1 MDMGMDQGARA
12 RAIADRYW
20 DELLALDPMQGT
32 MSGDERFDDRL
43 ADPGPNGRAASESVH
58 RAVLVDVAGLD
69 RSGMDEVMRTT
80 IDVVEAIAV
89 RYLAA
94 TEHRTDLLAP
104 ASHWFGPGN
113 LLAEIGSLQQADTAD
128 RLDRLERRLR
138 ALPAYIHASREVA
151 TEGIARGV
159 TSPRVVAERAVAQLE
174 RILAL
179 APQDSPVVAPATDDD
194 ARMRL
199 AAVVTDVVNP
209 AYQDYLRFLREDY
222 LPHTTETI
230 GLSALPGGD
239 AMYGAEVLAWTS
251 MSMDPQEV
259 HDLGHT
265 RFDSIQ
271 EERAEIARRLGYVS
285 ADEAMTE
292 RIASGED
299 TIASKD
305 ELKALAEEQVRR
317 SWDAAPAYF
326 GRLPSTWCQVELVE
340 EFREAD
346 MAFAFYNSPTEDGTR
361 PGMYYVNGF
370 DLASRARHKLASV
383 TYHEAH
389 PGHHF
394 QIALE
399 QETADRPAIRR
410 FGGFLAGSA
419 FCEGWGLYSERLA
432 DEMGLYLD
440 DWERMGMLEAQAH
453 RAGRLITDTGIHALG
468 WTRERSIAKLVE
480 GGVSASEAVVEIDR
494 YIAMPAQALS
504 YMVGMIEIQK
514 ARAAAE
520 ERQGDAFS
528 LKDFHDRLLSLGQ
541 LPLTALRREL
551 G

>member
-1 MDMGMDQGARA
+1 MDKAIDQEARA
-12 RAIADRYW
+12 RDIADRYW
-20 DELLALDPMQGT
+20 DALLTLDPMLGT
-32 MSGDERFDDRL
+32 MCGDERFDDRL
-43 ADPGPNGRAASESVH
+43 PDPGPDGRAAGESVQ
-58 RAVLVDVAGLD
+58 RAVLAQVAGLD
-69 RSGMDEVMRTT
+69 RGGLDEVMRTT

-94 TEHRTDLLAP
+94 TENRTDLLAP

-113 LLAEIGSLQQADTAD
+113 LLAEIGSLQQADTPE
-128 RLDRLERRLR
+128 RLDRLEGRLR
-138 ALPAYIHASREVA
+138 ALPAYVRACREVA
-151 TEGIARGV
+151 MEGIARGV
-159 TSPRVVAERAVAQLE
+159 TSPRVIAQRAVAQLE

-179 APQDSPVVAPATDDD
+179 APQDSPVIAPAKDDD
-194 ARMRL
+194 ARIRL

-209 AYQDYLRFLREDY
+209 AYQNYLSFLRDDY
-222 LPHTTETI
+222 LPRATETI

-251 MSMDPQEV
+251 MSLDPKEV
-259 HDLGHT
+259 HQLGRE

-271 EERAEIARRLGYVS
+271 EERTQIASQLGYDS
-285 ADEAMTE
+285 PEEAMQA
-292 RIASGED
+292 RMASGLD
-299 TIASKD
+299 TIASRE
-305 ELKALAEEQVRR
+305 ELKTLAEEQVRR

-346 MAFAFYNSPTEDGTR
+346 MAFAFYNSPNEDGTR
-361 PGMYYVNGF
+361 PGVYYVNGF
-370 DLASRARHKLASV
+370 GLASSARHKLASV

-399 QETADRPAIRR
+399 QETTDRPAVRR

-432 DEMGLYLD
+432 DEMGLYID

-453 RAGRLITDTGIHALG
+453 RAARLITDTGIHALG
-468 WTRERSIAKLVE
+468 WTRERCIATLVE
-480 GGVSASEAVVEIDR
+480 GGASASDAVIETDR
-494 YIAMPAQALS
+494 YIAMPGQALS
-504 YMVGMIEIQK
+504 YMIGMIEIQK
-514 ARAAAE
+514 ARAAE
-520 ERQGDAFS
+520 EARLAGAFS
-528 LKDFHDRLLSLGQ
+528 LKEFHDRLLSLGQ
-541 LPLTALRREL
+541 LPLPALQREL

>member
-1 MDMGMDQGARA
+1 MDEGTRA
-12 RAIADRYW
+12 REIADRYW
-20 DELLALDPMQGT
+20 DELLALEPMHGT

-43 ADPGPNGRAASESVH
+43 TDPGPDGRAASASVQ
-58 RAVLVDVAGLD
+58 RVVLAEVAGLD
-69 RSGMDEVMRTT
+69 RSGLNEVMRTT
-80 IDVVEAIAV
+80 IDVVETIAA
-89 RYLAA
+89 RYLAV
-94 TEHRTDLLAP
+94 TEHRTDLLSP

-113 LLAEIGSLQQADTAD
+113 LLAEIGSLQQADTPE
-128 RLDRLERRLR
+128 RLDRLEARLR
-138 ALPAYIHASREVA
+138 ALPAYIDASRGVA
-151 TEGIARGV
+151 NEGLARGV

-179 APQDSPVVAPATDDD
+179 PPEDSPVVAPAKDDD
-194 ARMRL
+194 ARIRL
-199 AAVVTDVVNP
+199 ASVVADVVNP
-209 AYQDYLRFLREDY
+209 AYQDYLAFLRDDY
-222 LPHTTETI
+222 LPHATETI
-230 GLSALPGGD
+230 GLGSLPGGD
-239 AMYGAEVLAWTS
+239 QMYAAEVMAWTTLP
-251 MSMDPQEV
+251 MDPQEI
-259 HDLGHT
+259 HDLGNE
-265 RFDSIQ
+265 RFDAIQ
-271 EERAEIARRLGYVS
+271 DERAEIANRLGYAS
-285 ADEAMTE
+285 ADQAILAH
-292 RIASGED
+292 IASGED
-299 TIASKD
+299 TITTKE
-305 ELKALAEEQVRR
+305 ELKALAQEQVRR
-317 SWDAAPAYF
+317 SWEAAPAYF
-326 GRLPSTWCQVELVE
+326 GRLPSTWCEVELVE
-340 EFREAD
+340 GFREAD
-346 MAFAFYNSPTEDGTR
+346 VAFAFYNAPTEDGTR

-370 DLASRARHKLASV
+370 DLPSRPRHKLASV

-432 DEMGLYLD
+432 EEMGLYLD

-480 GGVSASEAVVEIDR
+480 GGASASDAIVEIDR
-494 YIAMPAQALS
+494 YIAMPGQALS
-504 YMVGMIEIQK
+504 YMIGMIEIQK

-520 ERQGDAFS
+520 AHQGGAFS

-541 LPLTALRREL
+541 LPLSALRREL

>member
-1 MDMGMDQGARA
+1 MDKAIDQEARA
-12 RAIADRYW
+12 RDIADRYW
-20 DELLALDPMQGT
+20 DALLTLDPMLGT
-32 MSGDERFDDRL
+32 MCGDERFDDRL
-43 ADPGPNGRAASESVH
+43 PDPGPDGRAAGESVH
-58 RAVLVDVAGLD
+58 RAALAQVAGLD
-69 RSGMDEVMRTT
+69 RGGLDEVMRTT

-94 TEHRTDLLAP
+94 TENRTDLLAP

-113 LLAEIGSLQQADTAD
+113 LLAEIGSLQQADTPE
-128 RLDRLERRLR
+128 RLDRLEGRLR
-138 ALPAYIHASREVA
+138 ALPAYVRACREVA
-151 TEGIARGV
+151 MEGIARGV
-159 TSPRVVAERAVAQLE
+159 TSPRVIAQRAVAQLE

-179 APQDSPVVAPATDDD
+179 APQDSPVIAPAKDDD
-194 ARMRL
+194 ARIRL

-209 AYQDYLRFLREDY
+209 AYQNYLSFLRDDY
-222 LPHTTETI
+222 LPRATETI

-251 MSMDPQEV
+251 MSLDPKEV
-259 HDLGHT
+259 HQLGRE

-271 EERAEIARRLGYVS
+271 EERTQIASQLGYDS
-285 ADEAMTE
+285 PEEAMQA
-292 RIASGED
+292 RMASGLD
-299 TIASKD
+299 TIASRE
-305 ELKALAEEQVRR
+305 ELKTLAEEQVRR

-346 MAFAFYNSPTEDGTR
+346 MAFAFYNSPNEDGTR
-361 PGMYYVNGF
+361 PGVYYVNGF
-370 DLASRARHKLASV
+370 GLASSARHKLASV

-399 QETADRPAIRR
+399 QETTDRPAVRR

-432 DEMGLYLD
+432 DEMGLYID

-453 RAGRLITDTGIHALG
+453 RAARLITDTGIHALG
-468 WTRERSIAKLVE
+468 WTRERCIATLVE
-480 GGVSASEAVVEIDR
+480 GGASASDAVIETDR
-494 YIAMPAQALS
+494 YIAMPGQALS
-504 YMVGMIEIQK
+504 YMIGMIEIQK
-514 ARAAAE
+514 ARAAE
-520 ERQGDAFS
+520 EARLAGAFS
-528 LKDFHDRLLSLGQ
+528 LKEFHDRLLSLGQ
-541 LPLTALRREL
+541 LPLPALQREL

>member
-1 MDMGMDQGARA
+1 MDVGVDQGTRA
-12 RAIADRYW
+12 RRIADRYW
-20 DELLALDPMQGT
+20 DELLALEPMQGT
-32 MSGDERFDDRL
+32 MTGDERFDDRL
-43 ADPGPNGRAASESVH
+43 ADPGPDGRAAGESVQ
-58 RAVLVDVAGLD
+58 RAVLAEVAGLD
-69 RSGMDEVMRTT
+69 RRGLDEVMRTT

-113 LLAEIGSLQQADTAD
+113 LLAEIGSLQQADTPE

-138 ALPAYIHASREVA
+138 ALPAYIDASREVA
-151 TEGIARGV
+151 MEGIQRGV
-159 TSPRVVAERAVAQLE
+159 TSPRVVAERAAAQLE

-179 APQDSPVVAPATDDD
+179 APQDSPVVTPARDDD
-194 ARMRL
+194 ARIRL
-199 AAVVTDVVNP
+199 SSIVADVVNP
-209 AYQDYLRFLREDY
+209 AYQDYLEFLRDDY
-222 LPHTTETI
+222 LPHATETI
-230 GLSALPGGD
+230 GLSALPGGE
-239 AMYGAEVLAWTS
+239 AMYGAEVLAWTT
-251 MSMDPQEV
+251 MPVDPQEI
-259 HDLGHT
+259 HSLGHE

-271 EERAEIARRLGYVS
+271 EERAEIARRLGYAS
-285 ADEAMTE
+285 ADEAIGA
-292 RIASGED
+292 RVASGQD
-299 TIASKD
+299 TIVSKD
-305 ELKALAEEQVRR
+305 ELKALAEEQVQR
-317 SWDAAPAYF
+317 SWEAAPAYF

-346 MAFAFYNSPTEDGTR
+346 MAFAFYNAPTDDGTR
-361 PGMYYVNGF
+361 PGVYYVNGF
-370 DLASRARHKLASV
+370 DLDARARHKLASV

-432 DEMGLYLD
+432 DEMGLYID

-453 RAGRLITDTGIHALG
+453 RAGRLITDTGIHALE

-480 GGVSASEAVVEIDR
+480 GGVSASDAVIEIDR

-504 YMVGMIEIQK
+504 YMIGMIEIQK

-520 ERQGDAFS
+520 ARLGKAFS

-541 LPLTALRREL
+541 LPLHALRREL

>member
-12 RAIADRYW
+12 REIADRYW
-20 DELLALDPMQGT
+20 DELLALEPMQGT

-43 ADPGPNGRAASESVH
+43 ADPGPDGRAAGESVQ
-58 RAVLVDVAGLD
+58 RAVLAEVAGLD
-69 RSGMDEVMRTT
+69 RSGLDEVMRTT
-80 IDVVEAIAV
+80 IDIVEAIAV
-89 RYLAA
+89 RFLAA

-113 LLAEIGSLQQADTAD
+113 LLAEIGSLQQADTPE
-128 RLDRLERRLR
+128 RLDRLECRLR
-138 ALPAYIHASREVA
+138 ALPAYIHASREVGV
-151 TEGIARGV
+151 EGIERGV

-179 APQDSPVVAPATDDD
+179 APQDSPVVTPAKDDD

-199 AAVVTDVVNP
+199 ASVVTDVVNP
-209 AYQDYLRFLREDY
+209 AYQDYLGFLRDDY
-222 LPHTTETI
+222 LPRATETI
-230 GLSALPGGD
+230 GLNALPGGD
-239 AMYGAEVLAWTS
+239 AMYGAEVLAWTT
-251 MSMDPQEV
+251 MPIDPQEI
-259 HDLGHT
+259 HGLGHE

-271 EERAEIARRLGYVS
+271 EERAEIANRLGYAS
-285 ADEAMTE
+285 ADEAILA
-292 RIASGED
+292 RIASGQD

-317 SWDAAPAYF
+317 SWEAAPAYF

-346 MAFAFYNSPTEDGTR
+346 MAFAFYNAPTDDGTR
-361 PGMYYVNGF
+361 PGRYYVNGF
-370 DLASRARHKLASV
+370 DLTSRARHKLASV

-399 QETADRPAIRR
+399 QETMDRPAVRR

-432 DEMGLYLD
+432 DEMDLYID

-480 GGVSASEAVVEIDR
+480 GGVSASDAAIEIDR

-504 YMVGMIEIQK
+504 YMIGMIEIQK

-520 ERQGDAFS
+520 TRLGDAFS

-541 LPLTALRREL
+541 LPLPALRREL